1 MSGLAVFASVLVLLA
16 VAAMWA
22 ALAGWRRSLDGR
34 FAASDAELRR
44 LADAAT
50 WREGGTQDIRRELAA
65 FRESLDQMGARE
77 EERRVREDDGWAAL
91 QRVSSVLVGG
101 QRAGRT
107 GENVLREALAALPP
121 SMVVTD
127 FQVNGRVVEFGL
139 VLPDGRR
146 LPVDSKWTS
155 DRELRALADAEDP
168 VDRDRLCRLVE
179 HAVAVRARE
188 VSKYLDP
195 SVTAPLAVAAVPDA
209 AYAVLRKAHAE
220 AYRAGVVVI
229 SYSLALPF
237 LLFAYQVVARLG
249 GAVDAQACL
258 ADLSAVLAAVEVTLE
273 NKVERASTILSNGA
287 QELRGH
293 LGKARS
299 AIAGA
304 VPARA
309 APVAAPV
316 SAPATV
322 LAPMAMP
329 EREPVHPGMLVIEP
343 EPGEPRLVG

>member
-1 MSGLAVFASVLVLLA
+1 
-16 VAAMWA
+16 
-22 ALAGWRRSLDGR
+22 
-34 FAASDAELRR
+34 
-44 LADAAT
+44 
-50 WREGGTQDIRRELAA
+50 
-65 FRESLDQMGARE
+65 
-77 EERRVREDDGWAAL
+77 
-91 QRVSSVLVGG
+91 
-101 QRAGRT
+101 
-107 GENVLREALAALPP
+107 
-121 SMVVTD
+121 MVVTD

-155 DRELRALADAEDP
+155 DRELQALADAEDP

-195 SVTAPLAVAAVPDA
+195 SVTAPLAVAVVPDA

-258 ADLSAVLAAVEVTLE
+258 ADLSAVLAAMEATLE

-304 VPARA
+304 MPARP
-309 APVAAPV
+309 APVAAP
-316 SAPATV
+316 ATLLAQMPV
-322 LAPMAMP
+322 LGS
-329 EREPVHPGMLVIEP
+329 EPVHPGMLVIEP

>member
-1 MSGLAVFASVLVLLA
+1 M
-16 VAAMWA
+16 
-22 ALAGWRRSLDGR
+22 
-34 FAASDAELRR
+34 
-44 LADAAT
+44 
-50 WREGGTQDIRRELAA
+50 
-65 FRESLDQMGARE
+65 
-77 EERRVREDDGWAAL
+77 
-91 QRVSSVLVGG
+91 
-101 QRAGRT
+101 
-107 GENVLREALAALPP
+107 
-121 SMVVTD
+121 
-127 FQVNGRVVEFGL
+127 
-139 VLPDGRR
+139 
-146 LPVDSKWTS
+146 
-155 DRELRALADAEDP
+155 
-168 VDRDRLCRLVE
+168 DRDRLCRLVE

-195 SVTAPLAVAAVPDA
+195 SVTAPLAVAVVPDA

-258 ADLSAVLAAVEVTLE
+258 ADLSAVLAAMEATLE

-304 VPARA
+304 MPARPA
-309 APVAAPV
+309 QVAAP
-316 SAPATV
+316 ATLLAQMPV
-322 LAPMAMP
+322 LGS
-329 EREPVHPGMLVIEP
+329 EPVHPGMLVIEP